1 MENNLDCYYSGLPS
15 PKAYDVE
22 NKQPFE
28 FNNDTNIGFTDSFA
42 GKPLDIG
49 GQTKTSID
57 WLIEQLNGYSYSIG
71 LPHPMNIRIDIPQDI
86 IDKSKSMYQKE
97 MEEQWNDGYTH
108 GELGEDI

>member
-1 MENNLDCYYSGLPS
+1 M
-15 PKAYDVE
+15 E

-28 FNNDTNIGFTDSFA
+28 FNNDTNIGFIDPFA

-97 MEEQWNDGYTH
+97 MEEQWNDGYMH